1 MKSTIKLN
9 PRRWVIGLI
18 ALMTVS
24 LVACGGASP
33 ATKAPAGPTPTVAN
47 VIPAVPAIKDTPV
60 PQAQATEAVAATEIP
75 AKVESAR
82 DTVIVVSNEE
92 PLAVGYSGNGC
103 TGNIQ
108 STACEEWI
116 GEPFTWIDN
125 KTYEVVPLS
134 HIEGW
139 EQIAPDRWRFK
150 LREGVK
156 FSNGV
161 PWDSAQAKFW
171 LDWSG

>member
-1 MKSTIKLN
+1 M
-9 PRRWVIGLI
+9 GLI
-18 ALMTVS
+18 ALLTLA
-24 LVACGGASP
+24 LVACGGGTDAP
-33 ATKAPAGPTPTVAN
+33 AAPAGPTRTVAS

-60 PQAQATEAVAATEIP
+60 PQAKATEVVAATEVP
-75 AKVESAR
+75 AAPVSAR
-82 DTVIVVSNEE
+82 DTAIVVSNEE
-92 PLAVGYSGNGC
+92 PLALGFSGNGC

-139 EQIAPDRWRFK
+139 EQVAPDRWRFK
-150 LREGVK
+150 LREL
-156 FSNGV
+156 S
-161 PWDSAQAKFW
+161 
-171 LDWSG
+171 LIHI